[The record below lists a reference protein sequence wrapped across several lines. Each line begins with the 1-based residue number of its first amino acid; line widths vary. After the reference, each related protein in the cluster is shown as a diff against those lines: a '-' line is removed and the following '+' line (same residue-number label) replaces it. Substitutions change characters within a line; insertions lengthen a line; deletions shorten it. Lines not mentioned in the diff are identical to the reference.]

1 MTRPGSI
8 LLVEDT
14 RSDALLYAAL
24 LRAGDPA
31 RQVDHAPTL
40 EAALAMLDRG
50 GYAAVLL
57 DLGLP
62 DSQELEGL
70 QLIVAHHPDLA
81 VVVLTG
87 REDDGL
93 GERAIAA
100 GAQEY
105 LRKGEAKG
113 EVIERVLRH
122 AQGRKAMENRVREAA
137 VELHVL
143 FDRNPMPVFVFD
155 EASLRMRAANAAALE
170 FYGWEHD
177 EFLQRTALDIRP
189 PHEHGRFLS
198 ALHGPPARFRE
209 ADWTHMHRDG
219 RLMQVQVNNEP
230 IRFRGRDCRMVIVR
244 DVTREREA
252 EWARQRGD
260 QRLATLADALP
271 LLLMFVDRELRV
283 EFINSGW
290 TVELRRPAERILGQP
305 VVGLIREP
313 AASHFAQG
321 LETARGGVAHNVE
334 FEDPGED
341 GVRTWAAT
349 FIPQRGHAGGVE
361 GIHVMLRDVS
371 LEKAHR
377 QELLRRSQ
385 QDPLTGCLNRA
396 GFQLHG
402 GQAWEEAAR
411 LGHPLVVYFFDLD
424 GFKEINDTLGHAAG
438 DGMLQTAARR
448 LGECLRPDDLL
459 ARLGGDEFA
468 VIARNL
474 PDAAGAQRL
483 GEKLIEAVGAAPVR
497 SAAGELMETSCS
509 VGYCVADPALV
520 SLSQALRCAD
530 EALYA
535 AKRAGKG
542 QAVKW
547 QPRPAGAAAAISP
560 AP

>member
-1 MTRPGSI
+1 MTRAGAI

-24 LRAGDPA
+24 LRAADPSREV
-31 RQVDHAPTL
+31 RQAASLAEAMALL
-40 EAALAMLDRG
+40 EDG

-62 DSQELEGL
+62 DSQDLEGL
-70 QLIVAHHPDLA
+70 QEIVAHYPDLA

-105 LRKGEAKG
+105 LPKQEARG

-122 AQGRKAMENRVREAA
+122 AQGRKAMENRLREAA

-143 FDRNPMPVFVFD
+143 FDRNPMPVLVYD
-155 EASLRMRAANAAALE
+155 QASLRMRAANAAALE
-170 FYGWEHD
+170 FYGWRHD

-189 PHEHGRFLS
+189 AHEHARFLS
-198 ALHGPPARFRE
+198 ALHGPAAGFRDV
-209 ADWTHMHRDG
+209 DWTHMHRDG
-219 RLMQVQVNNEP
+219 RLMQVRVNDEP
-230 IRFRGRDCRMVIVR
+230 IRFRGSHCRMVIVR

-252 EWARQRGD
+252 ESARRRGD

-290 TVELRRPAERILGQP
+290 TSELRRPAGEILGQH

-313 AASHFAQG
+313 AASHFARG

-334 FEDPGED
+334 FEDPDED
-341 GVRTWAAT
+341 GTRTWAAT
-349 FIPQRGHAGGVE
+349 FIPQRGPAGAVE

-371 LEKAHR
+371 REKAHR
-377 QELLRRSQ
+377 QELVRRAQ

-396 GFQLHG
+396 GFQFHG
-402 GQAWEEAAR
+402 GQAWDAAASM
-411 LGHPLVVYFFDLD
+411 GQPVVVYFFDLD
-424 GFKEINDTLGHAAG
+424 GFKDINDKLGHAAG
-438 DGMLQTAARR
+438 DAMLQAVAAR
-448 LGECLRPDDLL
+448 LGDSMRPDDLL

-468 VIARNL
+468 VIALNVA
-474 PDAAGAQRL
+474 DAVGARCL
-483 GEKLIEAVGAAPVR
+483 AEKLIDVVTANTSGAP
-497 SAAGELMETSCS
+497 ETGCS
-509 VGYCVADPALV
+509 VGYCIADPATT
-520 SLSQALRCAD
+520 SLSKALRRAD
-530 EALYA
+530 QALYA

-542 QAVKW
+542 RAMEWSPAAVEA
-547 QPRPAGAAAAISP
+547 PEESAEVSP

>member
-189 PHEHGRFLS
+189 PHEHGRLVHGERPQPVDGAEDGQEGS
-198 ALHGPPARFRE
+198 GRPQVQQLRVGRELAHAGGTGHAVQLGQHLGELADGRLALPGVEHGPPAGQAGARSPLGDQVVEPGLVARIG
-209 ADWTHMHRDG
+209 RDG
-219 RLMQVQVNNEP
+219 VEHAVAVV
-230 IRFRGRDCRMVIVR
+230 D
-244 DVTREREA
+244 
-252 EWARQRGD
+252 GD
-260 QRLATLADALP
+260 
-271 LLLMFVDRELRV
+271 E
-283 EFINSGW
+283 
-290 TVELRRPAERILGQP
+290 TVVAQECARILG
-305 VVGLIREP
+305 E
-313 AASHFAQG
+313 
-321 LETARGGVAHNVE
+321 
-334 FEDPGED
+334 
-341 GVRTWAAT
+341 
-349 FIPQRGHAGGVE
+349 
-361 GIHVMLRDVS
+361 
-371 LEKAHR
+371 
-377 QELLRRSQ
+377 
-385 QDPLTGCLNRA
+385 
-396 GFQLHG
+396 
-402 GQAWEEAAR
+402 
-411 LGHPLVVYFFDLD
+411 
-424 GFKEINDTLGHAAG
+424 
-438 DGMLQTAARR
+438 
-448 LGECLRPDDLL
+448 
-459 ARLGGDEFA
+459 
-468 VIARNL
+468 
-474 PDAAGAQRL
+474 
-483 GEKLIEAVGAAPVR
+483 
-497 SAAGELMETSCS
+497 
-509 VGYCVADPALV
+509 
-520 SLSQALRCAD
+520 
-530 EALYA
+530 
-535 AKRAGKG
+535 
-542 QAVKW
+542 
-547 QPRPAGAAAAISP
+547 
-560 AP
+560 